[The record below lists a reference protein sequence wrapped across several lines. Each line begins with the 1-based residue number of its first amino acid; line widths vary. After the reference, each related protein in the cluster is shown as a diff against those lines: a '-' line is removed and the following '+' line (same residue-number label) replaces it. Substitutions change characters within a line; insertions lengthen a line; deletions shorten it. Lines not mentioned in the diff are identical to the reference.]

1 MRTVVHTPAVEPFGS
16 RFRAACSCGWRAKT
30 GSVTTTIAG
39 DRAARHAADASRVCG
54 KVRFESRYDAES
66 ALARARLKNWG
77 GWPMRREQRSYFC
90 DECRAWHLTSQPQ
103 RVRPAS

>member
-16 RFRAACSCGWRAKT
+16 RYRAACSCDWQAKT
-30 GSVTTTIAG
+30 GSLTKTLAS

-66 ALARARLKNWG
+66 ALAAAKLKNWG
-77 GWPMRREQRSYFC
+77 GWPRRHEKRSYFC
-90 DECRAWHLTSQPQ
+90 EGCDAWHLTSK
-103 RVRPAS
+103 PARARAS